1 VIEPTG
7 RDAQVSEPRD
17 RGVAWTEERGSLRPS
32 DEAWPSQRGVPPSV
46 KGKGRR
52 VGSEGARNER
62 RERGGK
68 TAGPAP
74 RRRAENTAPEASERG
89 YRANTLRD
97 IGLLFQ
103 RYVIQLLRNPVWL
116 IVGFST
122 PILYL
127 VLFMPLLKHAAG
139 PAGLSSGQVVDLF
152 LPGILSLLAF
162 ASGIGLGFNTI
173 FELKAGVIERFR
185 VTPASRLAIL
195 TGPILATMMMMFVF
209 DAVVVAVG
217 FGVGFSVHWAGLAVL
232 AVLLA
237 LLMTTVAA
245 FSVATALITKDI
257 SGFAAIVNGLNL
269 PVLLLAGVLLPIS
282 LGPAWMRV
290 IAHFN
295 PLYYLVEASRVL
307 AGGTLAAAAVG
318 QAFAVLV
325 PLCLL
330 VLAWATG
337 VFRKAV
343 A

>member
-1 VIEPTG
+1 MKPI
-7 RDAQVSEPRD
+7 RD
-17 RGVAWTEERGSLRPS
+17 L
-32 DEAWPSQRGVPPSV
+32 
-46 KGKGRR
+46 
-52 VGSEGARNER
+52 
-62 RERGGK
+62 
-68 TAGPAP
+68 
-74 RRRAENTAPEASERG
+74 
-89 YRANTLRD
+89 
-97 IGLLFQ
+97 GLLFQ
-103 RYVIQLLRNPVWL
+103 RYAVQLLRNPVWL

-127 VLFMPLLKHAAG
+127 VLFMPLLKHAVGAV
-139 PAGLSSGQVVDLF
+139 GLSGDQVVNLF

-185 VTPASRLAIL
+185 VTPASRFAIL

-217 FGVGFSVHWAGLAVL
+217 VGAGFSVHWAGLAVL
-232 AVLLA
+232 AVLVA
-237 LLMTTVAA
+237 LLMITVAA

-295 PLYYLVEASRVL
+295 PLYYLVTASRDRGVAGL
-307 AGGTLAAAAVG
+307 RGADAAVRAGARRGDRRVPPRGRLGPDPVIVESYMRYLPKSLHDHGGTRHRR
-318 QAFAVLV
+318 
-325 PLCLL
+325 PP
-330 VLAWATG
+330 
-337 VFRKAV
+337 FRPAP
-343 A
+343 AGR